1 MGTVRGGGI
10 ASAGWED
17 VVRMNK
23 PLIARVL
30 LANAAAFCLLGLVL
44 KLFGVS
50 PFFWA
55 PAFIVAL
62 LNLVPAAFLMR
73 S

>member
-1 MGTVRGGGI
+1 
-10 ASAGWED
+10 
-17 VVRMNK
+17 MNK

-30 LANAAAFCLLGLVL
+30 LANATAFCLLGLLL
-44 KLFGVS
+44 KLLGVS
-50 PFFWA
+50 PLFWA
-55 PAFIVAL
+55 PAFGVAL